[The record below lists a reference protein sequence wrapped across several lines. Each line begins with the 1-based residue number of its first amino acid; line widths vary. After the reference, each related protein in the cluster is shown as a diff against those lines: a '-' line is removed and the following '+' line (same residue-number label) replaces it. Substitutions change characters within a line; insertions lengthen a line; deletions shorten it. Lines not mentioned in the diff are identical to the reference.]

1 MTFSVVD
8 RQNLVRLLCAV
19 NITGDIKNFVQILIL
34 LNEAIIVEI
43 SGNNEKHKKAD
54 RILEMPRLG
63 VCVGLKYLIFL
74 NY

>member
-1 MTFSVVD
+1 MVCRF
-8 RQNLVRLLCAV
+8 CAV

-63 VCVGLKYLIFL
+63 VCWIEIFNLFELLKRKTKML
-74 NY
+74 NF